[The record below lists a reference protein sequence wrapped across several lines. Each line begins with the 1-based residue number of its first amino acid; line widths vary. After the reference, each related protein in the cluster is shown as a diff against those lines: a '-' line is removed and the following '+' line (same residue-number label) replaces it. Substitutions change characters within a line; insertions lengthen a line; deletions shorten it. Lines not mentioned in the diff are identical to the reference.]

1 MLKDITKYLE
11 QIFKELDLD
20 NYLKISSSDKADYQ
34 INSVFMI
41 AKDKHVNPKEIGEMI
56 ESKINEQPDVKDY
69 FRKVEFVMPGF
80 INLFVSDK
88 LINKHI
94 NSYITNGFVEKTDS
108 KDVYFLDYGGPNVAK
123 PLHIGHLRPAII
135 GESIKRIL
143 NLKGYKTIGDVHL
156 GDYGLQIGE
165 VIYGL
170 KKENIPLSELNIDL
184 LNRIYP
190 EMSALAK
197 SDEEVYNEC
206 KKITSEL
213 QKGNIEY
220 KEYFKKIKEVSVDDI
235 KRLYNYLGVS
245 FDLWLG
251 ESDSEPYIPKLM
263 NELESRNLIIVDQGA
278 KIVNV
283 KQDTDKKEMPPVIV
297 EKSDGSAIYATTDL
311 ATIMERVEKYDPK
324 YILYVVD
331 ARQSLHF
338 EGVFR
343 IAKMLGYDTNLEHIP
358 FGTINGSDG
367 KPFKTRSGETLKLDE
382 LIKNTKEIF
391 LNKRE
396 ENKSMSEEDLDKIV
410 NAIIKYADLQ
420 NNREKSYNFDISK
433 FSDVSGKTGPYI
445 LYSALRIRKII
456 NSFNYDKGNVSE
468 VIYNDIDRSLRL
480 KLLDYLGIKPVI
492 DRCIECGNNHNIVTI
507 SSYLGGYVCRDCYR
521 NEKIVS
527 PKTISLIRMLYYVD
541 ISKITKLDISK
552 EIMKEIEEFINDYY
566 DRYSG
571 IYLKSKTL
579 LDYIK

>member
-1 MLKDITKYLE
+1 MLNDIIKFLKPIFEELE
-11 QIFKELDLD
+11 LGD
-20 NYLKISSSDKADYQ
+20 YLKISSSDKADFQ
-34 INSVFMI
+34 INSVFQI
-41 AKDKHVNPKEIGEMI
+41 AKDKQVAPKEIGEMLA
-56 ESKINEQPDVKDY
+56 SKINENDHVSDY
-69 FRKVEFVMPGF
+69 FSKVEFVMPGF

-94 NSYITNGFVEKTDS
+94 NEYITNGFVEKTTS
-108 KDVYFLDYGGPNVAK
+108 NDVYFLDYGGPNVAK

-190 EMSALAK
+190 QMSALAK

-206 KKITSEL
+206 KRITSEL
-213 QKGNIEY
+213 QKGNAEY
-220 KEYFKKIKEVSVDDI
+220 KEYYKKIKEVSVNDI
-235 KRLYNYLGVS
+235 KRLYDYLGVS

-263 NELESRNLIIVDQGA
+263 NELESRNLVVVDQGA
-278 KIVNV
+278 KIVNI
-283 KQDTDKKEMPPVIV
+283 KRDTDKKEMPPVIV

-311 ATIMERVEKYDPK
+311 ATIMQRVEKYDPK

-343 IAKMLGYDTNLEHIP
+343 IAQMLGYTNNLEHIA

-382 LIKNTKEIF
+382 LINNTKEIF
-391 LNKRE
+391 LSKRE
-396 ENKSMSEEDLDKIV
+396 ENKNMSSVDLDKIV
-410 NAIIKYADLQ
+410 NSIIKYADLQ
-420 NNREKSYNFDISK
+420 NNREKSYNFDIAK
-433 FSDVSGKTGPYI
+433 FSEVSGKTGPYI
-445 LYSALRIRKII
+445 LYSALRIRKILTT
-456 NSFNYDKGNVSE
+456 NTFNKGNVSDT
-468 VIYNDIDRSLRL
+468 IYNDIDKNLRL
-480 KLLDYLGIKPVI
+480 KLLDFNKYLDKAIEDRLPSVI
-492 DRCIECGNNHNIVTI
+492 AEYVYDLANLLNSFYQNI
-507 SSYLGGYVCRDCYR
+507 
-521 NEKIVS
+521 N
-527 PKTISLIRMLYYVD
+527 
-541 ISKITKLDISK
+541 ISKIEDET
-552 EIMKEIEEFINDYY
+552 MKNDYLNIL
-566 DRYSG
+566 DLSFNV
-571 IYLKSKTL
+571 LKECLDL
-579 LDYIK
+579 LIIELPSEM

>member
-184 LNRIYP
+184 LNGIYP

-263 NELESRNLIIVDQGA
+263 NELESRNLIVVDQGA
-278 KIVNV
+278 KIVNI

-456 NSFNYDKGNVSE
+456 NSFNYNKGNVSE

-480 KLLDYLGIKPVI
+480 KLLDFNKYLDKSIE
-492 DRCIECGNNHNIVTI
+492 DRLPSIIGEYVYDLANLLNSFYQNI
-507 SSYLGGYVCRDCYR
+507 
-521 NEKIVS
+521 N
-527 PKTISLIRMLYYVD
+527 
-541 ISKITKLDISK
+541 ISKITD
-552 EIMKEIEEFINDYY
+552 ENMKNDYLNVL
-566 DRYSG
+566 DLSFN
-571 IYLKSKTL
+571 ILKECLDL
-579 LDYIK
+579 LIIELPSEM

>member
-1 MLKDITKYLE
+1 MLNDIIKFLKPIFEELE
-11 QIFKELDLD
+11 LGD
-20 NYLKISSSDKADYQ
+20 YLKVSSSDKADFQ
-34 INSVFMI
+34 INSVFQI
-41 AKDKHVNPKEIGEMI
+41 AKDKHVAPKEIGEMLA
-56 ESKINEQPDVKDY
+56 SKINENDNVSDY
-69 FRKVEFVMPGF
+69 FSKVEFVMPGF

-94 NSYITNGFVEKTDS
+94 NGYITNGFVEKTTS
-108 KDVYFLDYGGPNVAK
+108 NDVYFLDYGGPNVAK

-190 EMSALAK
+190 QMSALAK

-206 KKITSEL
+206 KRITSEL
-213 QKGNIEY
+213 QKGNAEY
-220 KEYFKKIKEVSVDDI
+220 KEYYKKIKEVSVNDI
-235 KRLYNYLGVS
+235 KRLYDYLGVS

-263 NELESRNLIIVDQGA
+263 NELESRNLVVVDQGA
-278 KIVNV
+278 KIVNI
-283 KQDTDKKEMPPVIV
+283 KRDTDKKEMPPVIV

-311 ATIMERVEKYDPK
+311 ATIMQRVEKYDPK

-331 ARQSLHF
+331 ARQGLHF

-343 IAKMLGYDTNLEHIP
+343 IAQMLGYTNNLEHIA

-382 LIKNTKEIF
+382 LINNTKEIF
-391 LNKRE
+391 LSKRE
-396 ENKSMSEEDLDKIV
+396 ENKNMSSVDLDKIV
-410 NAIIKYADLQ
+410 NSIIKYADLQ
-420 NNREKSYNFDISK
+420 NNREKSYNFDIAK
-433 FSDVSGKTGPYI
+433 FSEVSGKTGPYI
-445 LYSALRIRKII
+445 LYSALRIRKILTT
-456 NSFNYDKGNVSE
+456 NTFNKGNVSDT
-468 VIYNDIDRSLRL
+468 IYNDIDKNLRL
-480 KLLDYLGIKPVI
+480 KLLDFNKYLDKAIEDRLPSVI
-492 DRCIECGNNHNIVTI
+492 AEYVYDLANLLNSFYQNI
-507 SSYLGGYVCRDCYR
+507 
-521 NEKIVS
+521 N
-527 PKTISLIRMLYYVD
+527 
-541 ISKITKLDISK
+541 ISKIEDET
-552 EIMKEIEEFINDYY
+552 MKNDYLNIL
-566 DRYSG
+566 DLSFNV
-571 IYLKSKTL
+571 LKECLDL
-579 LDYIK
+579 LIIELPSEM

>member
-263 NELESRNLIIVDQGA
+263 NELESRNLIVVDQGA

-456 NSFNYDKGNVSE
+456 NSFNYNKGNVSE
-468 VIYNDIDRSLRL
+468 VTYNDIDRSLRL
-480 KLLDYLGIKPVI
+480 KLLDFNKYLDKSIE
-492 DRCIECGNNHNIVTI
+492 DRLPSIIGEYVYDLANLLNSFYQNI
-507 SSYLGGYVCRDCYR
+507 
-521 NEKIVS
+521 N
-527 PKTISLIRMLYYVD
+527 
-541 ISKITKLDISK
+541 ISKITDENMKNDYLNVLDLSFNILK
-552 EIMKEIEEFINDYY
+552 EMFRFINN
-566 DRYSG
+566 RTS
-571 IYLKSKTL
+571 
-579 LDYIK
+579 

>member
-1 MLKDITKYLE
+1 MLNDIIKFLKPIFEELE
-11 QIFKELDLD
+11 LGD
-20 NYLKISSSDKADYQ
+20 YLKVSSSDKADFQ
-34 INSVFMI
+34 INSVFQI
-41 AKDKHVNPKEIGEMI
+41 AKDKHVAPKEIGEMLAG
-56 ESKINEQPDVKDY
+56 KINENDNVSDY
-69 FRKVEFVMPGF
+69 FSKVEFVMPGF

-94 NSYITNGFVEKTDS
+94 NEYITNGFVEKTTS
-108 KDVYFLDYGGPNVAK
+108 NDVYFLDYGGPNVAK

-190 EMSALAK
+190 QMSALAK

-206 KKITSEL
+206 KRITSEL
-213 QKGNIEY
+213 QKGNAEY
-220 KEYFKKIKEVSVDDI
+220 KEYYKKIKEVSVNDI
-235 KRLYNYLGVS
+235 KRLYDYLGVS

-263 NELESRNLIIVDQGA
+263 NELESRNLVVVDQGA
-278 KIVNV
+278 KIVNI
-283 KQDTDKKEMPPVIV
+283 KRDTDKKEMPPVIV

-311 ATIMERVEKYDPK
+311 ATIMQRVEKYDPK

-343 IAKMLGYDTNLEHIP
+343 IAQMLGYTNNLEHIA

-382 LIKNTKEIF
+382 LINNTKEIF
-391 LNKRE
+391 LSKRE
-396 ENKSMSEEDLDKIV
+396 ENKNMSSVDLDKIV
-410 NAIIKYADLQ
+410 NSIIKYADLQ
-420 NNREKSYNFDISK
+420 NNREKSYNFDIAK
-433 FSDVSGKTGPYI
+433 FSEVSGKTGPYI
-445 LYSALRIRKII
+445 LYSALRIRKILTT
-456 NSFNYDKGNVSE
+456 NTFNKGNVSDT
-468 VIYNDIDRSLRL
+468 IYNDIDKNLRL
-480 KLLDYLGIKPVI
+480 KLLDFNKYLDKDIEDRLHYVI
-492 DRCIECGNNHNIVTI
+492 AEYVYDLANLLNSFYQNI
-507 SSYLGGYVCRDCYR
+507 
-521 NEKIVS
+521 N
-527 PKTISLIRMLYYVD
+527 
-541 ISKITKLDISK
+541 ISKIEDET
-552 EIMKEIEEFINDYY
+552 MKNDYLNIL
-566 DRYSG
+566 DLSFNV
-571 IYLKSKTL
+571 LKECLDL
-579 LDYIK
+579 LIIELPSEM

>member
-143 NLKGYKTIGDVHL
+143 NLKGYKTIVDVHL

-263 NELESRNLIIVDQGA
+263 NELESRNLIVVDQGA

-456 NSFNYDKGNVSE
+456 NSFNYNKGNVSE

-480 KLLDYLGIKPVI
+480 KLLDFNKYLDKSIE
-492 DRCIECGNNHNIVTI
+492 DRLPSIIGEYVYDLANLLNSFYQNI
-507 SSYLGGYVCRDCYR
+507 
-521 NEKIVS
+521 N
-527 PKTISLIRMLYYVD
+527 
-541 ISKITKLDISK
+541 ISKITD
-552 EIMKEIEEFINDYY
+552 ENMKNDYLNVL
-566 DRYSG
+566 DLSFN
-571 IYLKSKTL
+571 ILKECLDL
-579 LDYIK
+579 LIIELPSEM

>member
-1 MLKDITKYLE
+1 MLNDIIKFLKPIFEELE
-11 QIFKELDLD
+11 LGD
-20 NYLKISSSDKADYQ
+20 YLKVSSSDKADFQ
-34 INSVFMI
+34 INSVFQI
-41 AKDKHVNPKEIGEMI
+41 AKDKHVAPKEIGEMLAI
-56 ESKINEQPDVKDY
+56 KINENDNVSDY
-69 FRKVEFVMPGF
+69 FSKVEFVMPGF

-94 NSYITNGFVEKTDS
+94 NEYITNGFVEKTTSNDM
-108 KDVYFLDYGGPNVAK
+108 YFLDYGGPNVAK

-190 EMSALAK
+190 QMSALAK

-206 KKITSEL
+206 KRITSEL
-213 QKGNIEY
+213 QKGNDEY
-220 KEYFKKIKEVSVDDI
+220 KEYYKKIKEVSVNDI
-235 KRLYNYLGVS
+235 KRLYDYLGVS

-263 NELESRNLIIVDQGA
+263 NELESRNLVVVDQGA
-278 KIVNV
+278 KIVNI
-283 KQDTDKKEMPPVIV
+283 KRDTDKKEMPPVIV

-311 ATIMERVEKYDPK
+311 ATIMQRVEKYDPK

-343 IAKMLGYDTNLEHIP
+343 IAQMLGYTNNLEHIA

-382 LIKNTKEIF
+382 LINNTKEIF
-391 LNKRE
+391 LSKRE
-396 ENKSMSEEDLDKIV
+396 ENKNMSSVDLDKIV
-410 NAIIKYADLQ
+410 NSIIKYADLQ
-420 NNREKSYNFDISK
+420 NNREKSYNFDIAK
-433 FSDVSGKTGPYI
+433 FSEVSGKTGPYI
-445 LYSALRIRKII
+445 LYSALRIRKILTT
-456 NSFNYDKGNVSE
+456 NTFNKGNVSDI
-468 VIYNDIDRSLRL
+468 IYNDIDKNLRL
-480 KLLDYLGIKPVI
+480 KLLDFNKYLDKAIEDRLPSVI
-492 DRCIECGNNHNIVTI
+492 AEYVYDLANLLNSFYQNI
-507 SSYLGGYVCRDCYR
+507 
-521 NEKIVS
+521 N
-527 PKTISLIRMLYYVD
+527 
-541 ISKITKLDISK
+541 ISKIEDET
-552 EIMKEIEEFINDYY
+552 MKNDYLNIL
-566 DRYSG
+566 DLSFNV
-571 IYLKSKTL
+571 LKECLDL
-579 LDYIK
+579 LIIELPSEM

>member
-1 MLKDITKYLE
+1 MLNDIIKFLKPIFEELE
-11 QIFKELDLD
+11 LGD
-20 NYLKISSSDKADYQ
+20 YLKVSSSDKADFQ
-34 INSVFMI
+34 INSVFQI
-41 AKDKHVNPKEIGEMI
+41 SKDKHVAPKEIGEMLA
-56 ESKINEQPDVKDY
+56 SKINENDNVSDY
-69 FRKVEFVMPGF
+69 FSKVEFVMPGF

-94 NSYITNGFVEKTDS
+94 NEYITNGFVEKTTS
-108 KDVYFLDYGGPNVAK
+108 NDVYFLDYGGPNVAK

-190 EMSALAK
+190 QMSALAK

-206 KKITSEL
+206 KRITSEL
-213 QKGNIEY
+213 QKGNAEY
-220 KEYFKKIKEVSVDDI
+220 KEYYKKIKEVSVNDI
-235 KRLYNYLGVS
+235 KRLYDYLGVS

-263 NELESRNLIIVDQGA
+263 NELESRNLVVVDQGA
-278 KIVNV
+278 KIVNI
-283 KQDTDKKEMPPVIV
+283 KRDTDKKEMPPVIV

-311 ATIMERVEKYDPK
+311 ATIMQRVEKYDPK

-343 IAKMLGYDTNLEHIP
+343 IAQMLGYTNNLEHIA

-382 LIKNTKEIF
+382 LINNTKEIF
-391 LNKRE
+391 LSKRE
-396 ENKSMSEEDLDKIV
+396 ENKNMSSVDLDKIV
-410 NAIIKYADLQ
+410 NSIIKYADLQ
-420 NNREKSYNFDISK
+420 NNREKSYNFDIAK
-433 FSDVSGKTGPYI
+433 FSEVSGKTGPYI
-445 LYSALRIRKII
+445 LYSALRIRKILTT
-456 NSFNYDKGNVSE
+456 NTFNKGNVSDT
-468 VIYNDIDRSLRL
+468 IYNDIDKNLRL
-480 KLLDYLGIKPVI
+480 KLLDFNKYLDKAIEDRLPSVI
-492 DRCIECGNNHNIVTI
+492 AEYVYDLANLLNSFYQNI
-507 SSYLGGYVCRDCYR
+507 
-521 NEKIVS
+521 N
-527 PKTISLIRMLYYVD
+527 
-541 ISKITKLDISK
+541 ISKIEDET
-552 EIMKEIEEFINDYY
+552 MKNDYLNIL
-566 DRYSG
+566 DLSFNV
-571 IYLKSKTL
+571 LKECLDL
-579 LDYIK
+579 LIIELPSEM

>member
-1 MLKDITKYLE
+1 MLNDIIKFLKPIFEELE
-11 QIFKELDLD
+11 LAD
-20 NYLKISSSDKADYQ
+20 YLKVSSSDKADFQ
-34 INSVFMI
+34 INSVFLI
-41 AKDKHVNPKEIGEMI
+41 AKDKHVAPKEIGEMLV
-56 ESKINEQPDVKDY
+56 SKINENDNVSDY
-69 FRKVEFVMPGF
+69 FSKVEFVMPGF

-94 NSYITNGFVEKTDS
+94 NEYITNGFVEKTTS
-108 KDVYFLDYGGPNVAK
+108 NDVYFLDYGGPNVAK

-190 EMSALAK
+190 QMSALAK

-206 KKITSEL
+206 KRITSEL
-213 QKGNIEY
+213 QKGNAEY
-220 KEYFKKIKEVSVDDI
+220 KEYYKKIKEVSVNDI
-235 KRLYNYLGVS
+235 KRLYDYLGVS

-263 NELESRNLIIVDQGA
+263 KELESRNLVVVDQGA

-283 KQDTDKKEMPPVIV
+283 KRDTDKKEMPPVIV

-311 ATIMERVEKYDPK
+311 ATIMERVEKYNPK

-343 IAKMLGYDTNLEHIP
+343 IADMLGYTNNLEHIA

-382 LIKNTKEIF
+382 LINNTKEIF
-391 LNKRE
+391 LSKRE
-396 ENKSMSEEDLDKIV
+396 ENKNMSSVDLDKIV
-410 NAIIKYADLQ
+410 NSIIKYADLQ
-420 NNREKSYNFDISK
+420 NNREKSYNFDIAK
-433 FSDVSGKTGPYI
+433 FSEVSGKTGPYI
-445 LYSALRIRKII
+445 LYSALRIRKILTT
-456 NSFNYDKGNVSE
+456 NTFNKGNVSDT
-468 VIYNDIDRSLRL
+468 IYNDIDKNLRL
-480 KLLDYLGIKPVI
+480 KLLDFNKYLDKAIEDRLPSVI
-492 DRCIECGNNHNIVTI
+492 AEYVYDLADLLNSFYQNI
-507 SSYLGGYVCRDCYR
+507 
-521 NEKIVS
+521 N
-527 PKTISLIRMLYYVD
+527 
-541 ISKITKLDISK
+541 ISKIEDET
-552 EIMKEIEEFINDYY
+552 MKNDYLNIL
-566 DRYSG
+566 DLSFN
-571 IYLKSKTL
+571 ILKECLDL
-579 LDYIK
+579 LIIELPSEM

>member
-1 MLKDITKYLE
+1 MLNDIIKFLKPIFEELE
-11 QIFKELDLD
+11 LGD
-20 NYLKISSSDKADYQ
+20 YLKVSSSDKADFQ
-34 INSVFMI
+34 INSVFQI
-41 AKDKHVNPKEIGEMI
+41 AKDKRVAPKEIGEMLA
-56 ESKINEQPDVKDY
+56 SKINENDNVSDY
-69 FRKVEFVMPGF
+69 FSKVEFVMPGF

-94 NSYITNGFVEKTDS
+94 NEYITNGFVEKTTSNDM
-108 KDVYFLDYGGPNVAK
+108 YFLDYGGPNVAK

-190 EMSALAK
+190 QMSALAK

-206 KKITSEL
+206 KRITSEL
-213 QKGNIEY
+213 QKGNAEY
-220 KEYFKKIKEVSVDDI
+220 KEYYKKIKEVSVNDI
-235 KRLYNYLGVS
+235 KRLYDYLGVS

-263 NELESRNLIIVDQGA
+263 NELESRNLVVVDQGA
-278 KIVNV
+278 KIVNI
-283 KQDTDKKEMPPVIV
+283 KRDTDKKEMPPVIV

-311 ATIMERVEKYDPK
+311 ATIMQRVEKYDPK

-343 IAKMLGYDTNLEHIP
+343 IAQMLGYTNNLEHIA

-382 LIKNTKEIF
+382 LINNTKEIF
-391 LNKRE
+391 LSKRE
-396 ENKSMSEEDLDKIV
+396 ENKNMSSVDLDKIV
-410 NAIIKYADLQ
+410 NSIIKYADLQ
-420 NNREKSYNFDISK
+420 NNREKSYNFDIAK
-433 FSDVSGKTGPYI
+433 FSEVSGKTGPYI
-445 LYSALRIRKII
+445 LYSALRIRKILTT
-456 NSFNYDKGNVSE
+456 NTFNKGNVSDT
-468 VIYNDIDRSLRL
+468 IYNDIDKNLRL
-480 KLLDYLGIKPVI
+480 KLLDFNKYLDKAIEDRLPSVI
-492 DRCIECGNNHNIVTI
+492 AEYVYDLANLLNSFYQNI
-507 SSYLGGYVCRDCYR
+507 
-521 NEKIVS
+521 N
-527 PKTISLIRMLYYVD
+527 
-541 ISKITKLDISK
+541 ISKIEDET
-552 EIMKEIEEFINDYY
+552 MKNDYLNIL
-566 DRYSG
+566 DLSFNV
-571 IYLKSKTL
+571 LKECLAL
-579 LDYIK
+579 LIIELPSEM

>member
-213 QKGNIEY
+213 QKGNTEY

-263 NELESRNLIIVDQGA
+263 NELESRNLIVVDQGA

-456 NSFNYDKGNVSE
+456 NSFNYNKGNVSE

-480 KLLDYLGIKPVI
+480 KLLDFNKYLDKSIE
-492 DRCIECGNNHNIVTI
+492 DRLPSIIGEYVYDLANLLNSFYQNI
-507 SSYLGGYVCRDCYR
+507 
-521 NEKIVS
+521 N
-527 PKTISLIRMLYYVD
+527 
-541 ISKITKLDISK
+541 ISKITD
-552 EIMKEIEEFINDYY
+552 ENMKNDYLNVL
-566 DRYSG
+566 DLSFN
-571 IYLKSKTL
+571 ILKECLDL
-579 LDYIK
+579 LIIELPSEM

>member
-433 FSDVSGKTGPYI
+433 FSDVGGKTGPYI

-456 NSFNYDKGNVSE
+456 NSFNYNKGNVSE

-480 KLLDYLGIKPVI
+480 KLLDFNKYLDKSIE
-492 DRCIECGNNHNIVTI
+492 DRLPSIIGEYVYDLANLLNSFYQNI
-507 SSYLGGYVCRDCYR
+507 
-521 NEKIVS
+521 N
-527 PKTISLIRMLYYVD
+527 
-541 ISKITKLDISK
+541 ISKITD
-552 EIMKEIEEFINDYY
+552 ENMKNDYLNVL
-566 DRYSG
+566 DLSFN
-571 IYLKSKTL
+571 ILKECLDL
-579 LDYIK
+579 LIIELPSEM

>member
-1 MLKDITKYLE
+1 MLNDIIKFLKPIFEELE
-11 QIFKELDLD
+11 LAD
-20 NYLKISSSDKADYQ
+20 YLKVSSSDKADFQ
-34 INSVFMI
+34 INSVFLI
-41 AKDKHVNPKEIGEMI
+41 AKDKHVAPKEIGEMLV
-56 ESKINEQPDVKDY
+56 SKINENDNVSDY
-69 FRKVEFVMPGF
+69 FSKVEFVMPGF

-94 NSYITNGFVEKTDS
+94 NEYITNGFVEKTTS
-108 KDVYFLDYGGPNVAK
+108 NDVYFLDYGGPNVAK

-206 KKITSEL
+206 KRITSEL
-213 QKGNIEY
+213 QKGNMEY
-220 KEYFKKIKEVSVDDI
+220 KEYYKVIKEVSVNDI
-235 KRLYNYLGVS
+235 KRLYDYLGVS

-263 NELESRNLIIVDQGA
+263 KELESRNLVVVDQGA
-278 KIVNV
+278 KIVNI
-283 KQDTDKKEMPPVIV
+283 KRDTDKKEMPPVIV

-311 ATIMERVEKYDPK
+311 ATIMERVEKYNPK

-343 IAKMLGYDTNLEHIP
+343 IANMLGYTNNLEHIA

-382 LIKNTKEIF
+382 LINNTKEIF
-391 LNKRE
+391 LSKRE
-396 ENKSMSEEDLDKIV
+396 ENKNMSSVDLDKIV
-410 NAIIKYADLQ
+410 NSIIKYADLQ
-420 NNREKSYNFDISK
+420 NNREKSYNFDIAK
-433 FSDVSGKTGPYI
+433 FSEVSGKTGPYI
-445 LYSALRIRKII
+445 LYSALRIRKILTT
-456 NSFNYDKGNVSE
+456 NTFNKGNVSDT
-468 VIYNDIDRSLRL
+468 IYNDIDKNLRL
-480 KLLDYLGIKPVI
+480 KLLDFNKYLDKAIEDRLPSVI
-492 DRCIECGNNHNIVTI
+492 AEYVYDLADLLNSFYQNI
-507 SSYLGGYVCRDCYR
+507 
-521 NEKIVS
+521 N
-527 PKTISLIRMLYYVD
+527 
-541 ISKITKLDISK
+541 ISKIEDET
-552 EIMKEIEEFINDYY
+552 MKNDYLNIL
-566 DRYSG
+566 DLSFN
-571 IYLKSKTL
+571 ILKECLDL
-579 LDYIK
+579 LIIELPSEM

>member
-1 MLKDITKYLE
+1 MAKNVLIEYLE

-263 NELESRNLIIVDQGA
+263 NELESRNLIVVDQGA

-456 NSFNYDKGNVSE
+456 NSFNYNKGNVSE

-480 KLLDYLGIKPVI
+480 KLLDFNKYLDKSIE
-492 DRCIECGNNHNIVTI
+492 DRLPSIIGEYVYDLANLLNSFYQNI
-507 SSYLGGYVCRDCYR
+507 
-521 NEKIVS
+521 N
-527 PKTISLIRMLYYVD
+527 
-541 ISKITKLDISK
+541 ISKITD
-552 EIMKEIEEFINDYY
+552 ENMKNDYLNVL
-566 DRYSG
+566 DLSFN
-571 IYLKSKTL
+571 ILKECLDL
-579 LDYIK
+579 LIIELPSEM

>member
-1 MLKDITKYLE
+1 MLNDIIKFLKPIFEELE
-11 QIFKELDLD
+11 LAD
-20 NYLKISSSDKADYQ
+20 YLKVSSSDKADFQ
-34 INSVFMI
+34 INSVFLI
-41 AKDKHVNPKEIGEMI
+41 AKDKHVAPKEIGEMLA
-56 ESKINEQPDVKDY
+56 SKINENDNVSDY
-69 FRKVEFVMPGF
+69 FSKVEFVMPGF

-94 NSYITNGFVEKTDS
+94 NEYITNGFVEKTTS
-108 KDVYFLDYGGPNVAK
+108 NDVYFLDYGGPNVAK

-190 EMSALAK
+190 QMSALAK

-206 KKITSEL
+206 KRITSEL
-213 QKGNIEY
+213 QKGNTEY
-220 KEYFKKIKEVSVDDI
+220 KEYYKVIKEVSVNDI
-235 KRLYNYLGVS
+235 KRLYDYLGVS

-263 NELESRNLIIVDQGA
+263 KELESRNLVVVDQGA
-278 KIVNV
+278 KIVNI
-283 KQDTDKKEMPPVIV
+283 KRDTDKKEMPPVIV

-311 ATIMERVEKYDPK
+311 ATIMERVEKYNPK

-343 IAKMLGYDTNLEHIP
+343 IAQMLGYTNNLEHIA

-382 LIKNTKEIF
+382 LINNTKEIF
-391 LNKRE
+391 LSKRE
-396 ENKSMSEEDLDKIV
+396 ENKNMSSVDLDKIV
-410 NAIIKYADLQ
+410 NSIIKYADLQ
-420 NNREKSYNFDISK
+420 NNREKSYNFDIAK
-433 FSDVSGKTGPYI
+433 FSEVSGKTGPYI
-445 LYSALRIRKII
+445 LYSALRIRKILTT
-456 NSFNYDKGNVSE
+456 NTFNKGNVSDT
-468 VIYNDIDRSLRL
+468 IYNDIDKNLRL
-480 KLLDYLGIKPVI
+480 KLLDFNKYLDKAIEDRLPSVI
-492 DRCIECGNNHNIVTI
+492 AEYVYDLADLLNSFYQNI
-507 SSYLGGYVCRDCYR
+507 
-521 NEKIVS
+521 N
-527 PKTISLIRMLYYVD
+527 
-541 ISKITKLDISK
+541 ISKIEDET
-552 EIMKEIEEFINDYY
+552 MKNDYLNIL
-566 DRYSG
+566 DLSFN
-571 IYLKSKTL
+571 ILKECLDL
-579 LDYIK
+579 LIIELPSEM

>member
-1 MLKDITKYLE
+1 MLNDIIKFLKPIFEELE
-11 QIFKELDLD
+11 LGD
-20 NYLKISSSDKADYQ
+20 YLKVSSSDKADFQ
-34 INSVFMI
+34 INSVFQI
-41 AKDKHVNPKEIGEMI
+41 AKDKRVAPKEIGEMLA
-56 ESKINEQPDVKDY
+56 SKINENDNVSDY
-69 FRKVEFVMPGF
+69 FSKVEFVMPGF

-94 NSYITNGFVEKTDS
+94 NEYITNGFVEKTTSNDM
-108 KDVYFLDYGGPNVAK
+108 YFLDYGGPNVAK

-190 EMSALAK
+190 QMSALAK

-206 KKITSEL
+206 KRITSEL
-213 QKGNIEY
+213 QKGNAEY
-220 KEYFKKIKEVSVDDI
+220 KEYYKKIKEVSVNDI
-235 KRLYNYLGVS
+235 KRLYDYLGVS

-263 NELESRNLIIVDQGA
+263 KELESRNLVVVDQGA
-278 KIVNV
+278 KIVNI
-283 KQDTDKKEMPPVIV
+283 KRDTDKKEMPPVIV

-311 ATIMERVEKYDPK
+311 ATIMQRVEKYDPK

-343 IAKMLGYDTNLEHIP
+343 IAQMLGYTNNLEHIA

-382 LIKNTKEIF
+382 LINNTKEIF
-391 LNKRE
+391 LSKRE
-396 ENKSMSEEDLDKIV
+396 ENKNMSSVDLDKIV
-410 NAIIKYADLQ
+410 NSIIKYADLQ
-420 NNREKSYNFDISK
+420 NNREKSYNFDIAK
-433 FSDVSGKTGPYI
+433 FSEVSGKTGPYI
-445 LYSALRIRKII
+445 LYSALRIRKILTT
-456 NSFNYDKGNVSE
+456 NTFNRGNVSDT
-468 VIYNDIDRSLRL
+468 IYNDIDKNLRL
-480 KLLDYLGIKPVI
+480 KLLDFNKYLDKAIEDRLPSVI
-492 DRCIECGNNHNIVTI
+492 AEYVYDLANLLNSFYQNI
-507 SSYLGGYVCRDCYR
+507 
-521 NEKIVS
+521 N
-527 PKTISLIRMLYYVD
+527 
-541 ISKITKLDISK
+541 ISKIED
-552 EIMKEIEEFINDYY
+552 EAMKNDYLNIL
-566 DRYSG
+566 DLSFNV
-571 IYLKSKTL
+571 LKECLDL
-579 LDYIK
+579 LIIELPSEM

>member
-263 NELESRNLIIVDQGA
+263 NELESRNLIKVDQGA

-343 IAKMLGYDTNLEHIP
+343 IAKMLSYDTNLEHIP

-456 NSFNYDKGNVSE
+456 NSFNYNKGNVSE

-480 KLLDYLGIKPVI
+480 KLLDFNKYLDKSIE
-492 DRCIECGNNHNIVTI
+492 DRLPSIIGEYVYDLANLLNSFYQNI
-507 SSYLGGYVCRDCYR
+507 
-521 NEKIVS
+521 N
-527 PKTISLIRMLYYVD
+527 
-541 ISKITKLDISK
+541 ISKITD
-552 EIMKEIEEFINDYY
+552 ENMKNDYLNVL
-566 DRYSG
+566 DLSFN
-571 IYLKSKTL
+571 ILKECLDL
-579 LDYIK
+579 LIIELPSEM

>member
-263 NELESRNLIIVDQGA
+263 NELESRNLIVVDQGA

-480 KLLDYLGIKPVI
+480 KLLDFNKYLDKSIE
-492 DRCIECGNNHNIVTI
+492 DRLPSIIGEYVYDLANLLNSFYQNI
-507 SSYLGGYVCRDCYR
+507 
-521 NEKIVS
+521 N
-527 PKTISLIRMLYYVD
+527 
-541 ISKITKLDISK
+541 ISKITD
-552 EIMKEIEEFINDYY
+552 ENMKNDYLNVL
-566 DRYSG
+566 DLSFN
-571 IYLKSKTL
+571 ILKECLDL
-579 LDYIK
+579 LIIELPSEM

>member
-1 MLKDITKYLE
+1 MLNDIIKFLKPIFEELE
-11 QIFKELDLD
+11 LGD
-20 NYLKISSSDKADYQ
+20 YLKVSSSDKADFQ
-34 INSVFMI
+34 INSVFQI
-41 AKDKHVNPKEIGEMI
+41 AKDKRVAPKEIGEMLA
-56 ESKINEQPDVKDY
+56 SKINENDNVSDY
-69 FRKVEFVMPGF
+69 FSKVEFVMPGF

-94 NSYITNGFVEKTDS
+94 NEYITNGFVEKTTSNDM
-108 KDVYFLDYGGPNVAK
+108 YFLDYGGPNVAK

-190 EMSALAK
+190 QMSALAK

-206 KKITSEL
+206 KRITSEL
-213 QKGNIEY
+213 QKGNAEY
-220 KEYFKKIKEVSVDDI
+220 KEYYKKIKEVSVNDI
-235 KRLYNYLGVS
+235 KRLYDYLGVS

-263 NELESRNLIIVDQGA
+263 KELESRNLVVVDQGA
-278 KIVNV
+278 KIVNI
-283 KQDTDKKEMPPVIV
+283 KRDTDKKEMPPVIV

-311 ATIMERVEKYDPK
+311 ATIMQRVEKYDPK

-343 IAKMLGYDTNLEHIP
+343 IAQMLGYTNNLEHIA

-382 LIKNTKEIF
+382 LINNTKEIF
-391 LNKRE
+391 LSKRE
-396 ENKSMSEEDLDKIV
+396 ENKNMSSVDLDKIV
-410 NAIIKYADLQ
+410 NSIIKYADLQ
-420 NNREKSYNFDISK
+420 NNREKSYNFDIAK
-433 FSDVSGKTGPYI
+433 FSEVSGKTGPYI
-445 LYSALRIRKII
+445 LYSALRIRKILTT
-456 NSFNYDKGNVSE
+456 NTFNRGNVSDT
-468 VIYNDIDRSLRL
+468 IYNDIDKNLRL
-480 KLLDYLGIKPVI
+480 ILLDFNKYLDKAIEDRLPSVI
-492 DRCIECGNNHNIVTI
+492 AEYVYDLANLLNSFYQNI
-507 SSYLGGYVCRDCYR
+507 
-521 NEKIVS
+521 N
-527 PKTISLIRMLYYVD
+527 
-541 ISKITKLDISK
+541 ISKIED
-552 EIMKEIEEFINDYY
+552 EAMKNDYLNIL
-566 DRYSG
+566 DLSFNV
-571 IYLKSKTL
+571 LKECLDL
-579 LDYIK
+579 LIIELPSEM

>member
-94 NSYITNGFVEKTDS
+94 NSYITNGFVEKTDN

-197 SDEEVYNEC
+197 SDEKVYNEC

-220 KEYFKKIKEVSVDDI
+220 KEYFKKIKEVSADDI

-263 NELESRNLIIVDQGA
+263 YELESRNLIVVDQGA

-456 NSFNYDKGNVSE
+456 NSFNYNKGNVSE

-480 KLLDYLGIKPVI
+480 KLLDFNKYLDKSIE
-492 DRCIECGNNHNIVTI
+492 DRLPSIIGEYVYDLANLLNSFYQNI
-507 SSYLGGYVCRDCYR
+507 
-521 NEKIVS
+521 N
-527 PKTISLIRMLYYVD
+527 
-541 ISKITKLDISK
+541 ISKITD
-552 EIMKEIEEFINDYY
+552 ENMKNDYLNVL
-566 DRYSG
+566 DLSFN
-571 IYLKSKTL
+571 ILKECLDL
-579 LDYIK
+579 LIIELPSEM

>member
-1 MLKDITKYLE
+1 MLNDIIKFLKPIFEELE
-11 QIFKELDLD
+11 LGD
-20 NYLKISSSDKADYQ
+20 YLKVSSSDKADFQ
-34 INSVFMI
+34 INSVFQI
-41 AKDKHVNPKEIGEMI
+41 AKDKHVAPKEIGEMLA
-56 ESKINEQPDVKDY
+56 SKINENDNVSDY
-69 FRKVEFVMPGF
+69 FSKVEFVMPGF

-94 NSYITNGFVEKTDS
+94 NEYITNGFVEKTTS
-108 KDVYFLDYGGPNVAK
+108 NDVYFLDYGGPNVAK

-190 EMSALAK
+190 QMSALAK

-206 KKITSEL
+206 KRITSEL
-213 QKGNIEY
+213 QKGNAEY
-220 KEYFKKIKEVSVDDI
+220 KEYYKKIKEVSVNDI
-235 KRLYNYLGVS
+235 KRLYDYLGVS

-263 NELESRNLIIVDQGA
+263 NELESRNLVVVDQGA
-278 KIVNV
+278 KIVNI
-283 KQDTDKKEMPPVIV
+283 KRDSDKKEMPPVIV

-311 ATIMERVEKYDPK
+311 ATIMQRVEKYDPK

-343 IAKMLGYDTNLEHIP
+343 IAQMLGYTNNLEHIA

-382 LIKNTKEIF
+382 LINNTKEIF
-391 LNKRE
+391 LSKRE
-396 ENKSMSEEDLDKIV
+396 ENKNMSSVDLDKIV
-410 NAIIKYADLQ
+410 NSIIKYADLQ
-420 NNREKSYNFDISK
+420 NNREKSYNFDIAK
-433 FSDVSGKTGPYI
+433 FSEVSGKTGPYI
-445 LYSALRIRKII
+445 LYSALRIRKILTT
-456 NSFNYDKGNVSE
+456 NTFNKGNVSDT
-468 VIYNDIDRSLRL
+468 IYNDIDKNLRL
-480 KLLDYLGIKPVI
+480 KLLDFNKYLDKAIEDRLPSVI
-492 DRCIECGNNHNIVTI
+492 AEYVYDLANLLNSFYQNI
-507 SSYLGGYVCRDCYR
+507 
-521 NEKIVS
+521 N
-527 PKTISLIRMLYYVD
+527 
-541 ISKITKLDISK
+541 ISKIEDET
-552 EIMKEIEEFINDYY
+552 MKNDYLNIL
-566 DRYSG
+566 DLSFNV
-571 IYLKSKTL
+571 LKECLDL
-579 LDYIK
+579 LIIELPSEM

>member
-1 MLKDITKYLE
+1 MLNDIIKFLKPIFEELE
-11 QIFKELDLD
+11 LGD
-20 NYLKISSSDKADYQ
+20 YLKVSSSDKADFQ
-34 INSVFMI
+34 INSVFQI
-41 AKDKHVNPKEIGEMI
+41 AKDKHVAPKEIGEMLA
-56 ESKINEQPDVKDY
+56 SKINENDNVSDY
-69 FRKVEFVMPGF
+69 FSKVEFVMPGF

-94 NSYITNGFVEKTDS
+94 NEYITNGFVEKTTS
-108 KDVYFLDYGGPNVAK
+108 NDVYFLDYGGPNVAK

-190 EMSALAK
+190 QMSALAK
-197 SDEEVYNEC
+197 SDQEVYNEC
-206 KKITSEL
+206 KRITSEL
-213 QKGNIEY
+213 QKGNAEY
-220 KEYFKKIKEVSVDDI
+220 KEYYKKIKEVSVNDI
-235 KRLYNYLGVS
+235 KRLYDYLGVS

-263 NELESRNLIIVDQGA
+263 NELESRNLVVVDQGA
-278 KIVNV
+278 KIVNI
-283 KQDTDKKEMPPVIV
+283 KRDTDKKEMPPVIV

-311 ATIMERVEKYDPK
+311 ATIMQRVEKYDPK

-343 IAKMLGYDTNLEHIP
+343 IAQMLGYTNNLEHIA

-382 LIKNTKEIF
+382 LINNTKEIF
-391 LNKRE
+391 LSKRE
-396 ENKSMSEEDLDKIV
+396 ENKNMSSVDLDKIV
-410 NAIIKYADLQ
+410 NSIIKYADLQ
-420 NNREKSYNFDISK
+420 NNREKSYNFDIAK
-433 FSDVSGKTGPYI
+433 FSEVSGKTGPYI
-445 LYSALRIRKII
+445 LYSALRIRKILTT
-456 NSFNYDKGNVSE
+456 NTFNKGNVSDT
-468 VIYNDIDRSLRL
+468 IYNDIDKNLRL
-480 KLLDYLGIKPVI
+480 KLLDFNKYLDKAIEDRLPSVI
-492 DRCIECGNNHNIVTI
+492 AEYVYDLANLLNSFYQNI
-507 SSYLGGYVCRDCYR
+507 
-521 NEKIVS
+521 N
-527 PKTISLIRMLYYVD
+527 
-541 ISKITKLDISK
+541 ISKIEDET
-552 EIMKEIEEFINDYY
+552 MKNDYLNIL
-566 DRYSG
+566 DLSFNV
-571 IYLKSKTL
+571 LKECLDL
-579 LDYIK
+579 LIIELPSEM

>member
-34 INSVFMI
+34 INSVFII

-263 NELESRNLIIVDQGA
+263 NELESRNLIVVDQGA

-456 NSFNYDKGNVSE
+456 NSFNYNKGNVSE

-480 KLLDYLGIKPVI
+480 KLLDFNKYLDKSIE
-492 DRCIECGNNHNIVTI
+492 DRLPSIIGEYVYDLANLLNSFYQNI
-507 SSYLGGYVCRDCYR
+507 
-521 NEKIVS
+521 N
-527 PKTISLIRMLYYVD
+527 
-541 ISKITKLDISK
+541 ISKITD
-552 EIMKEIEEFINDYY
+552 ENMKNDYLNVL
-566 DRYSG
+566 DLSFN
-571 IYLKSKTL
+571 ILKECLDL
-579 LDYIK
+579 LIIELPSEM

>member
-143 NLKGYKTIGDVHL
+143 NLNFYKTIGDVHL

-358 FGTINGSDG
+358 FGTINVSDG

-456 NSFNYDKGNVSE
+456 NSFNYNKGNVSE

-480 KLLDYLGIKPVI
+480 KLLDFNKYLDKSIE
-492 DRCIECGNNHNIVTI
+492 DRLPSIIGEYVYDLANLLNSFYQNI
-507 SSYLGGYVCRDCYR
+507 
-521 NEKIVS
+521 N
-527 PKTISLIRMLYYVD
+527 
-541 ISKITKLDISK
+541 ISKITD
-552 EIMKEIEEFINDYY
+552 ENMKNDYLNVL
-566 DRYSG
+566 DLSFN
-571 IYLKSKTL
+571 ILKECLDL
-579 LDYIK
+579 LIIELPSEM

>member
-56 ESKINEQPDVKDY
+56 ESKINEQQDVKDY

-456 NSFNYDKGNVSE
+456 NSFNYNKGNVSE

-480 KLLDYLGIKPVI
+480 KLLDFNKYLDKSIE
-492 DRCIECGNNHNIVTI
+492 DRLPSIIGEYVYDLANLLNSFYQNI
-507 SSYLGGYVCRDCYR
+507 
-521 NEKIVS
+521 N
-527 PKTISLIRMLYYVD
+527 
-541 ISKITKLDISK
+541 ISKITD
-552 EIMKEIEEFINDYY
+552 ENMKNDYLNVL
-566 DRYSG
+566 DLSFN
-571 IYLKSKTL
+571 ILKECLDL
-579 LDYIK
+579 LIIELPSEM

>member
-56 ESKINEQPDVKDY
+56 ESKINEQQDVKDY

-456 NSFNYDKGNVSE
+456 NSFNYNKGNVSE
-468 VIYNDIDRSLRL
+468 VTYNDIDRSLRL
-480 KLLDYLGIKPVI
+480 KLLDFNKYLDKSIE
-492 DRCIECGNNHNIVTI
+492 DRLPSIIGEYVYDLANLLNSFYQNI
-507 SSYLGGYVCRDCYR
+507 
-521 NEKIVS
+521 N
-527 PKTISLIRMLYYVD
+527 
-541 ISKITKLDISK
+541 ISKITD
-552 EIMKEIEEFINDYY
+552 ENMKNDYLNVL
-566 DRYSG
+566 DLSFN
-571 IYLKSKTL
+571 ILKECLDL
-579 LDYIK
+579 LIIELPSEM

>member
-1 MLKDITKYLE
+1 MLNDIIKFLKPIFEELE
-11 QIFKELDLD
+11 LGD
-20 NYLKISSSDKADYQ
+20 YLKVSSSDKADFQ
-34 INSVFMI
+34 INSVFQI
-41 AKDKHVNPKEIGEMI
+41 AKDKHVAPKEIGEMLA
-56 ESKINEQPDVKDY
+56 SKINENDNVSDY
-69 FRKVEFVMPGF
+69 FSKVEFVMPGF

-94 NSYITNGFVEKTDS
+94 NEYITNGFVEKTTS
-108 KDVYFLDYGGPNVAK
+108 NDVYFLDYGGPNVAK

-170 KKENIPLSELNIDL
+170 KKENISLSELNIDL

-190 EMSALAK
+190 QMSALAK

-206 KKITSEL
+206 KRITSEL
-213 QKGNIEY
+213 QKGNAEY
-220 KEYFKKIKEVSVDDI
+220 KEYYKKIKEVSVNDI
-235 KRLYNYLGVS
+235 KRLYDYLGVS

-263 NELESRNLIIVDQGA
+263 NELESRNLVVVDQGA
-278 KIVNV
+278 KIVNI
-283 KQDTDKKEMPPVIV
+283 KRDTDKKEMPPVIV

-311 ATIMERVEKYDPK
+311 ATIMQRVEKYDPK

-343 IAKMLGYDTNLEHIP
+343 IAQMLGYTNNLEHIA

-382 LIKNTKEIF
+382 LINNTKEIF
-391 LNKRE
+391 LSKRE
-396 ENKSMSEEDLDKIV
+396 ENRNMSSVDLDKIV
-410 NAIIKYADLQ
+410 NSIIKYADLQ
-420 NNREKSYNFDISK
+420 NNREKSYNFDIAK
-433 FSDVSGKTGPYI
+433 FSEVSGKTGPYI
-445 LYSALRIRKII
+445 LYSALRIRKILTT
-456 NSFNYDKGNVSE
+456 NTFNKGNVSDT
-468 VIYNDIDRSLRL
+468 IYNDIDKNLRL
-480 KLLDYLGIKPVI
+480 KLLDFNKYLDKAIEDRLPSVI
-492 DRCIECGNNHNIVTI
+492 AEYVYDLANLLNSFYQNI
-507 SSYLGGYVCRDCYR
+507 
-521 NEKIVS
+521 N
-527 PKTISLIRMLYYVD
+527 
-541 ISKITKLDISK
+541 ISKIEDET
-552 EIMKEIEEFINDYY
+552 MKNDYLNIL
-566 DRYSG
+566 DLSFNV
-571 IYLKSKTL
+571 LKECLDL
-579 LDYIK
+579 LIIELPSEM

>member
-1 MLKDITKYLE
+1 MLNDIIKFLKPIFEELE
-11 QIFKELDLD
+11 LGD
-20 NYLKISSSDKADYQ
+20 YLKVSSSDKADFQ
-34 INSVFMI
+34 INSVFQI
-41 AKDKHVNPKEIGEMI
+41 AKDKHVAPKEIGEMLS
-56 ESKINEQPDVKDY
+56 SKINENDNVSDY
-69 FRKVEFVMPGF
+69 FSKVEFVMPGF

-94 NSYITNGFVEKTDS
+94 NEYITNGFVEKTTS
-108 KDVYFLDYGGPNVAK
+108 NDVYFLDYGGPNVAK

-190 EMSALAK
+190 QMSALAK

-206 KKITSEL
+206 KRITSEL
-213 QKGNIEY
+213 QKGNAEY
-220 KEYFKKIKEVSVDDI
+220 KEYYKKIKDVSVNDI
-235 KRLYNYLGVS
+235 KRLYDYLGVS

-263 NELESRNLIIVDQGA
+263 NELESRNLVVVDQGA
-278 KIVNV
+278 KIVNI
-283 KQDTDKKEMPPVIV
+283 KRDTDKKEMPPVIV

-311 ATIMERVEKYDPK
+311 ATIMQRVEKYDPK

-343 IAKMLGYDTNLEHIP
+343 IAQMLGYTNNLEHIA

-382 LIKNTKEIF
+382 LINNTKEIF
-391 LNKRE
+391 LSKRE
-396 ENKSMSEEDLDKIV
+396 ENKNMSSVDLDKIV
-410 NAIIKYADLQ
+410 NSIIKYADLQ
-420 NNREKSYNFDISK
+420 NNREKSYNFDIAK
-433 FSDVSGKTGPYI
+433 FSEVSGKTGPYI
-445 LYSALRIRKII
+445 LYSALRIRKILTTNI
-456 NSFNYDKGNVSE
+456 FNKGNVSDT
-468 VIYNDIDRSLRL
+468 IYNDIDKNLRL
-480 KLLDYLGIKPVI
+480 KLLDFNKYLDKAIEDRLPSVI
-492 DRCIECGNNHNIVTI
+492 AEYVYDLANLLNSFYQNI
-507 SSYLGGYVCRDCYR
+507 
-521 NEKIVS
+521 N
-527 PKTISLIRMLYYVD
+527 
-541 ISKITKLDISK
+541 ISKIEDET
-552 EIMKEIEEFINDYY
+552 MKNDYLNIL
-566 DRYSG
+566 DLSFNV
-571 IYLKSKTL
+571 LKECLDL
-579 LDYIK
+579 LIIELPSEM

>member
-1 MLKDITKYLE
+1 MLNDIIKFLKPIFEELE
-11 QIFKELDLD
+11 LAD
-20 NYLKISSSDKADYQ
+20 YLKVSSSDKADFQ
-34 INSVFMI
+34 INSVFLI
-41 AKDKHVNPKEIGEMI
+41 AKDKHVAPKEIGEMLV
-56 ESKINEQPDVKDY
+56 SKINENDNVSDY
-69 FRKVEFVMPGF
+69 FSKVEFVMPGF
-80 INLFVSDK
+80 INLFISDK

-94 NSYITNGFVEKTDS
+94 NEYITNGFVEKTTS
-108 KDVYFLDYGGPNVAK
+108 NDVYFLDYGGPNVAK

-190 EMSALAK
+190 QMSALAK

-206 KKITSEL
+206 KRITSEL
-213 QKGNIEY
+213 QKGNTEY
-220 KEYFKKIKEVSVDDI
+220 KEYYKVIKEVSVNDI
-235 KRLYNYLGVS
+235 KRLYDYLGVS

-263 NELESRNLIIVDQGA
+263 KELESRNLVVVDQGA
-278 KIVNV
+278 KIVNI
-283 KQDTDKKEMPPVIV
+283 KRDTDKKEMPPVIV

-311 ATIMERVEKYDPK
+311 ATIMERVEKYNPK

-343 IAKMLGYDTNLEHIP
+343 IAQMLGYTNNLEHIA

-382 LIKNTKEIF
+382 LINNTKEIF
-391 LNKRE
+391 LSKRE
-396 ENKSMSEEDLDKIV
+396 ENKNMSSVDLDKIV
-410 NAIIKYADLQ
+410 NSIIKYADLQ
-420 NNREKSYNFDISK
+420 NNREKSYNFDIAK
-433 FSDVSGKTGPYI
+433 FSEVSGKTGPYI
-445 LYSALRIRKII
+445 LYSALRIRKILTT
-456 NSFNYDKGNVSE
+456 NTFNKGNVSDT
-468 VIYNDIDRSLRL
+468 IYNDIDKNLRL
-480 KLLDYLGIKPVI
+480 KLLDFNKYLDKAIEDRLPSVI
-492 DRCIECGNNHNIVTI
+492 AEYVYDLADLLNSFYQNIHISNIEDETMKTDYLNILDLSFNI
-507 SSYLGGYVCRDCYR
+507 LKECLDL
-521 NEKIVS
+521 
-527 PKTISLIRMLYYVD
+527 LI
-541 ISKITKLDISK
+541 
-552 EIMKEIEEFINDYY
+552 IELPSEM
-566 DRYSG
+566 
-571 IYLKSKTL
+571 
-579 LDYIK
+579 

>member
-94 NSYITNGFVEKTDS
+94 NSYITNGFIEKTDS

-456 NSFNYDKGNVSE
+456 NSFNYNKGNVSE
-468 VIYNDIDRSLRL
+468 VTYNDIDRSLRL
-480 KLLDYLGIKPVI
+480 KLLDFNKYLDKSIE
-492 DRCIECGNNHNIVTI
+492 DRLPSIIGEYVYDLANLLNSFYQNI
-507 SSYLGGYVCRDCYR
+507 
-521 NEKIVS
+521 N
-527 PKTISLIRMLYYVD
+527 
-541 ISKITKLDISK
+541 ISKITD
-552 EIMKEIEEFINDYY
+552 ENMKNDYLNVL
-566 DRYSG
+566 DLSFN
-571 IYLKSKTL
+571 ILKECLDL
-579 LDYIK
+579 LIIELPSEM

>member
-1 MLKDITKYLE
+1 MLNDIIKFLKPIFEELE
-11 QIFKELDLD
+11 LGD
-20 NYLKISSSDKADYQ
+20 YLKVSSSDKADFQ
-34 INSVFMI
+34 INSVFQI
-41 AKDKHVNPKEIGEMI
+41 AKDKRVAPKEIGEMLA
-56 ESKINEQPDVKDY
+56 SKINENDNVSDY
-69 FRKVEFVMPGF
+69 FSKVEFVMPGF

-94 NSYITNGFVEKTDS
+94 NEYITNGFVEKTTS
-108 KDVYFLDYGGPNVAK
+108 NDVYFLDYGGPNVAK

-190 EMSALAK
+190 QMSALAK

-206 KKITSEL
+206 KRITSEL
-213 QKGNIEY
+213 QKGNAEY
-220 KEYFKKIKEVSVDDI
+220 KEYYKKIKEVSVNDI
-235 KRLYNYLGVS
+235 KRLYDYLGVS

-263 NELESRNLIIVDQGA
+263 NELENRNLVVVDQGA
-278 KIVNV
+278 KIVNI
-283 KQDTDKKEMPPVIV
+283 KRDTDKKEMPPVIV

-311 ATIMERVEKYDPK
+311 ATIMQRVEKYDPK

-343 IAKMLGYDTNLEHIP
+343 IAQMLGYTNNLEHIA

-382 LIKNTKEIF
+382 LINNTKEIF
-391 LNKRE
+391 LSKRE
-396 ENKSMSEEDLDKIV
+396 ENKNMSSVDLDKIV
-410 NAIIKYADLQ
+410 NSIIKYADLQ
-420 NNREKSYNFDISK
+420 NNREKSYNFDIAK
-433 FSDVSGKTGPYI
+433 FSEVSGKTGPYI
-445 LYSALRIRKII
+445 LYSALRIRKILTT
-456 NSFNYDKGNVSE
+456 NTFNRGNVSDT
-468 VIYNDIDRSLRL
+468 IYNDIDKNLRL
-480 KLLDYLGIKPVI
+480 ILLDFNKYLDKAIEDRLPSVI
-492 DRCIECGNNHNIVTI
+492 AEYVYDLANLLNSFYQNI
-507 SSYLGGYVCRDCYR
+507 
-521 NEKIVS
+521 N
-527 PKTISLIRMLYYVD
+527 
-541 ISKITKLDISK
+541 ISKIED
-552 EIMKEIEEFINDYY
+552 EAMKNDYLNIL
-566 DRYSG
+566 DLSFNV
-571 IYLKSKTL
+571 LKECLDL
-579 LDYIK
+579 LIIELPSEM

>member
-1 MLKDITKYLE
+1 MLNDIINFLKPIFEELE
-11 QIFKELDLD
+11 LGD
-20 NYLKISSSDKADYQ
+20 YLKVSSSDKADFQ
-34 INSVFMI
+34 INSVFQI
-41 AKDKHVNPKEIGEMI
+41 AKDKHVAPKEIGEMLAI
-56 ESKINEQPDVKDY
+56 KINENDNVSDY
-69 FRKVEFVMPGF
+69 FSKVEFVMPGF

-94 NSYITNGFVEKTDS
+94 NEYITNGFVEKTTSNDM
-108 KDVYFLDYGGPNVAK
+108 YFLDYGGPNVAK

-190 EMSALAK
+190 QMSALAK

-206 KKITSEL
+206 KRITSEL
-213 QKGNIEY
+213 QKGNAEY
-220 KEYFKKIKEVSVDDI
+220 KEYYKKIKEVSVNDI
-235 KRLYNYLGVS
+235 KRLYDYLGVS

-263 NELESRNLIIVDQGA
+263 NELESRNLVVVDQGA
-278 KIVNV
+278 KIVNI
-283 KQDTDKKEMPPVIV
+283 KRDTDKKEMPPVIV

-311 ATIMERVEKYDPK
+311 ATIMQRVEKYDPK

-343 IAKMLGYDTNLEHIP
+343 IAQMLGYTNNLEHIA

-382 LIKNTKEIF
+382 LINNTKEIF
-391 LNKRE
+391 LSKRE
-396 ENKSMSEEDLDKIV
+396 ENKNMSSVDLDKIV
-410 NAIIKYADLQ
+410 NSIIKYADLQ
-420 NNREKSYNFDISK
+420 NNREKSYNFDIAK
-433 FSDVSGKTGPYI
+433 FSEVSGKTGPYI
-445 LYSALRIRKII
+445 LYSALRIRKILTT
-456 NSFNYDKGNVSE
+456 NTFNKGNVSDI
-468 VIYNDIDRSLRL
+468 IYNDIDKNLRL
-480 KLLDYLGIKPVI
+480 KLLDFNKYLDKAIEDRLPSVI
-492 DRCIECGNNHNIVTI
+492 AEYVYDLANLLNSFYQNI
-507 SSYLGGYVCRDCYR
+507 
-521 NEKIVS
+521 N
-527 PKTISLIRMLYYVD
+527 
-541 ISKITKLDISK
+541 ISKIEDET
-552 EIMKEIEEFINDYY
+552 MKNDYLNIL
-566 DRYSG
+566 DLSFNV
-571 IYLKSKTL
+571 LKECLDL
-579 LDYIK
+579 LIIELPSEM

>member
-94 NSYITNGFVEKTDS
+94 NSYITNGLVEKTDS

-263 NELESRNLIIVDQGA
+263 NELESRNLIVVDQGA

-456 NSFNYDKGNVSE
+456 NSFNYNKGNVSE

-480 KLLDYLGIKPVI
+480 KLLDFNKYLDKSIE
-492 DRCIECGNNHNIVTI
+492 DRLPSIIGEYVYDLANLLNSFYQNI
-507 SSYLGGYVCRDCYR
+507 
-521 NEKIVS
+521 N
-527 PKTISLIRMLYYVD
+527 
-541 ISKITKLDISK
+541 ISKITD
-552 EIMKEIEEFINDYY
+552 ENMKNDYLNVL
-566 DRYSG
+566 DLSFN
-571 IYLKSKTL
+571 ILKECLDL
-579 LDYIK
+579 LIIELPSEM

>member
-263 NELESRNLIIVDQGA
+263 NELESRNLIVVDQGA

-283 KQDTDKKEMPPVIV
+283 NQDTDKKEMPPVIV

-367 KPFKTRSGETLKLDE
+367 KPFKTRNGETLKLDE

-456 NSFNYDKGNVSE
+456 NSFNYNKGNVSE

-480 KLLDYLGIKPVI
+480 KLLDFNKYLDKSIE
-492 DRCIECGNNHNIVTI
+492 DRLPSIIGEYVYDLANLLNSFYQNI
-507 SSYLGGYVCRDCYR
+507 
-521 NEKIVS
+521 N
-527 PKTISLIRMLYYVD
+527 
-541 ISKITKLDISK
+541 ISKITD
-552 EIMKEIEEFINDYY
+552 ENMKNDYLNVL
-566 DRYSG
+566 DLSFN
-571 IYLKSKTL
+571 ILKECLDL
-579 LDYIK
+579 LIIELPSEM

>member
-213 QKGNIEY
+213 QKCNIEY

-263 NELESRNLIIVDQGA
+263 NELESRNLIVVDQGA

-456 NSFNYDKGNVSE
+456 NSFNYNKGNVSE

-480 KLLDYLGIKPVI
+480 KLLDFNKYLDKSIE
-492 DRCIECGNNHNIVTI
+492 DRLPSIIGEYVYDLANLLNSFYQNI
-507 SSYLGGYVCRDCYR
+507 
-521 NEKIVS
+521 N
-527 PKTISLIRMLYYVD
+527 
-541 ISKITKLDISK
+541 ISKITD
-552 EIMKEIEEFINDYY
+552 ENMKNDYLNVL
-566 DRYSG
+566 DLSFN
-571 IYLKSKTL
+571 ILKECLDL
-579 LDYIK
+579 LIIELPSEM